1 MKNRIIL
8 GIFLAVMAFTIADA
22 GAYAEEPVDRTEGLY
37 PQTFI
42 VTAVT
47 PEAPTE
53 TQLVTIETV
62 TGFMYEF
69 YSDAGDW
76 MPGDLCACIMD
87 DNGTP
92 EIIDDMV
99 IDANYSG
106 IAEWFVG
113 IYPNK

>member
-1 MKNRIIL
+1 MKNRIVL
-8 GIFLAVMAFTIADA
+8 GIFIAVMVFAMADA
-22 GAYAEEPVDRTEGLY
+22 EAYAEGIVDRTEGLY

-42 VTAVT
+42 VTDVT

-53 TQLVTIETV
+53 TQLVTIKTV
-62 TGFMYEF
+62 TGFVYQFE
-69 YSDAGDW
+69 SDAGDW